1 METQTVVNIPF
12 NKLVRSPKN
21 VRVVNPDIAADREL
35 IANVHANG
43 VLQNLVVIP
52 TETKDVYAFVA
63 GGRRYSAVAHLVKQK
78 VLPKTTPLPCL
89 VRDADSATELSLSEN
104 ILRQAM
110 HPADEFAAFQAMID
124 DGMTQAEIAAH
135 FGISIR
141 RIRMRLRLAGVA
153 PALIAHYRAGS
164 LTLDDMMA
172 FTVSQDH
179 DKQLQCYE
187 ALKGRVSAWAVRRF
201 LTDESAR
208 SDEAIAKF
216 VSVKAYKRAGGA
228 ISTDLFQE
236 ATYLLNTDL
245 LAQMAEDKLSAEA
258 KAIKAEG
265 WKWVE
270 TSPEGPY
277 RIPNLHRIE
286 AKPIDV
292 PDELEQQIEDV
303 CVRREKLEQLSDLE
317 WDDKTEALCEQLDT
331 EYERLEAEKDRYCA
345 FTDEEKARAGT
356 IVTFDDKGEVR
367 VVRGLV
373 NDEDR
378 KAEVKKASADSTDAV
393 GGSVSGALRRDL
405 DAYRQQVIQSTII
418 DHPKVASDLLA
429 FTVCSQFVE
438 RLPRWAARPLSVSC
452 EQTRC
457 AEGKGFEETEA
468 AKALLAANE
477 KLNAEW
483 CAEKTSA
490 EQYDAFCAL
499 PPKSKAAWV
508 AYAVAQSVTAAAAG
522 DTDSATAIAVT
533 QLDLDVAAQWR
544 PTADN
549 YFKRLKG
556 TEPLV
561 EIGRE
566 WFGDVW
572 VQKYRNEKR
581 SVLVSRLDS
590 AVNNPSTRKSLDAE
604 VVQRIDAW
612 LPQEIRD

>member
-1 METQTVVNIPF
+1 METQSIVNIPF
-12 NKLVRSPKN
+12 NKLVRSAKN

-35 IANVHANG
+35 IANVRANG

-78 VLPKTTPLPCL
+78 VLPKSTPLPCL
-89 VRDADSATELSLSEN
+89 VRDADGATELSLSEN
-104 ILRQAM
+104 LLRQAM
-110 HPADEFAAFQAMID
+110 HPADEFAAFQAIID
-124 DGMTQAEIAAH
+124 DGLTQADIAAR

-141 RIRMRLRLAGVA
+141 RVRMRLRLAGVA
-153 PALIAHYRAGS
+153 PALVAHYRAGS

-179 DKQLQCYE
+179 DKQVQCYE
-187 ALKGRVSAWAVRRF
+187 ALQGRVSAWAVRRY
-201 LTDESAR
+201 LTEAAAR

-216 VSVKAYKRAGGA
+216 VTVKAYKRAGGV

-236 ATYLLNTDL
+236 ATYLLNAEL
-245 LAQMAEDKLSAEA
+245 LAQLAEDKLSKEA
-258 KAIKAEG
+258 KAVEAEG

-270 TSPEGPY
+270 TSQEGPY
-277 RIPNLHRIE
+277 RIPNLHRID

-292 PDELEQQIEDV
+292 PDELEQQIEAV
-303 CVRREKLEQLSDLE
+303 CVRREELEQLNDEE
-317 WDDKTEALCEQLDT
+317 WDEKTEALCEQLDT
-331 EYERLEAEKDRYCA
+331 DYERLEAEKDRYCA
-345 FTDEEKARAGT
+345 FTDEEKARAGA
-356 IVTFDDKGEVR
+356 IITFDDKGEVR

-373 NDEDR
+373 RDEDR
-378 KAEVKKASADSTDAV
+378 KAEVKHANAESADAV
-393 GGSVSGALRRDL
+393 SDSVSGALRRDL
-405 DAYRQQVIQSTII
+405 DAYRQQVIQSTVI

-429 FTVCSQFVE
+429 FTVCSQFAE
-438 RLPRWAARPLSVSC
+438 QLPRWAERPLSVSC
-452 EQTRC
+452 ERTRY
-457 AEGKGFEETEA
+457 AKGKEFDETEA
-468 AKALLAANE
+468 TKALLAANE
-477 KLNAEW
+477 TLNAEW
-483 CAEKTSA
+483 CAEKTA
-490 EQYDAFCAL
+490 AKQYEAFCAL
-499 PPKSKAAWV
+499 PPKGKAAWI

-522 DTDSATAIAVT
+522 DKDSATAIAVQ
-533 QLDLDVAAQWR
+533 QLDLDVAARWR

-572 VQKYRNEKR
+572 VQKYRNEKK

-590 AVNNPSTRKSLDAE
+590 AVNNLSTRESLDAE
-604 VVQRIDAW
+604 VIQRIDAW